1 MFLSLFMNNLFKI
14 ILLSLFPLFC
24 YSFTHAETEE
34 ILQVSDYKWKSAPK
48 IPEVNNQEIGCQDRK
63 IFAAVFVNQTGTV
76 ERVKIIK
83 GSGNTEVDQKITQAL
98 KDGTFDPYIVN
109 GKAKPFVGL
118 QEVIVKYEEP
128 LLKKIFRLKSCY

>member
-1 MFLSLFMNNLFKI
+1 MNNLFKI
-14 ILLSLFPLFC
+14 ILLLIFPIFC
-24 YSFTHAETEE
+24 YSLTHAEMESPRQLT
-34 ILQVSDYKWKSAPK
+34 DYKWKSAPK

-118 QEVIVKYEEP
+118 QEIKLKYEES
-128 LLKKIFRLKSCY
+128 LFKKIFRFKGCY